1 MIHETA
7 TFPDTDTAAYCKN
20 TSIRVLK
27 HLSKAQVE
35 LPEGVS
41 LVNNIHQAAL
51 NEIMERTVLKTK

>member
-7 TFPDTDTAAYCKN
+7 TFPDTDVAALCKT
-20 TSIRVLK
+20 TSGRVLQ
-27 HLSKAQVE
+27 HLAKAEVE

-41 LVNNIHQAAL
+41 LVNRIHQAAV